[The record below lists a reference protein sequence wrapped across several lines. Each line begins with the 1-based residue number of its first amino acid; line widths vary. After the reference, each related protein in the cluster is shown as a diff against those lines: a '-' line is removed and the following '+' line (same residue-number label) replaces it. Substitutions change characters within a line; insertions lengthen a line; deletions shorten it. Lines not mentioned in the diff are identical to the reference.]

1 MVIGAGALGCG
12 SVAPTVASCGTS
24 PVQPAN
30 STNCAGSFTTGTG
43 APGGCTMTFA
53 TAAISS
59 LAGVPICMFWD
70 NNAIG
75 GSVIIYD
82 APTNAPTA
90 TDVLTFSAA
99 ATSHQIKYQCGWI
112 N

>member
-1 MVIGAGALGCG
+1 
-12 SVAPTVASCGTS
+12 
-24 PVQPAN
+24 
-30 STNCAGSFTTGTG
+30 
-43 APGGCTMTFA
+43 
-53 TAAISS
+53 
-59 LAGVPICMFWD
+59 MFWD